1 MLEMRFVG
9 VECTASRRL
18 PSFYCFRATDCG
30 PWGQEGDSI
39 IGEIADLNLSAS
51 AKTHV
56 AALIGQNECI
66 TGINFQLGGRYSRRQ
81 TGNLHN
87 PYPSSSS
94 AKIFVNRR

>member
-1 MLEMRFVG
+1 MYGEPSSAFFLLFS
-9 VECTASRRL
+9 CNRL
-18 PSFYCFRATDCG
+18 W
-30 PWGQEGDSI
+30 PWGQEGHSI

-87 PYPSSSS
+87 PYLSSSS